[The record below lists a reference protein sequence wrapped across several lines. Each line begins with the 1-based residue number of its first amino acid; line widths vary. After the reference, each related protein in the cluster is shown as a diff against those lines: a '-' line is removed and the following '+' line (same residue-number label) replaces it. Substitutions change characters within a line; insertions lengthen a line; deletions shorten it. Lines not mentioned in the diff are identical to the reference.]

1 MKPLDAIRQG
11 LIEDG
16 LLGKNASDYGS
27 PDEVML
33 VSAGP
38 VSHLSRFSSW
48 VCANKPYL
56 YGLLPFLKNFP
67 RHYRNNI
74 CLHKAPS
81 GLRSELRK
89 I

>member
-16 LLGKNASDYGS
+16 LLGKNAGDYGS

-38 VSHLSRFSSW
+38 VSHLSRFS
-48 VCANKPYL
+48 
-56 YGLLPFLKNFP
+56 LL
-67 RHYRNNI
+67 
-74 CLHKAPS
+74 CGPS
-81 GLRSELRK
+81 KRRVIVRQPSREQIPVASPHSPLAGQIDLAT
-89 I
+89 